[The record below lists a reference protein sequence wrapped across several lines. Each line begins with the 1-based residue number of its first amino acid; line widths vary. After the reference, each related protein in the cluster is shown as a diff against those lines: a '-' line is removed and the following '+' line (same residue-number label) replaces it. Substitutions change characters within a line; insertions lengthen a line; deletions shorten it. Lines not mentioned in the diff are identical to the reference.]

1 MAESRLEAVYGAT
14 SPEELSAAYDQWAG
28 SYDSDMAE
36 VGYRHPA
43 VALGLLARY
52 LPAGSAPIL
61 DAGAGTGLVG
71 ELLGTLGYPEID
83 ALDASPGMLEIAR
96 SKNAY
101 RQLHHAFL
109 GQPLAY
115 EDGRYAAAVS
125 TGVFT
130 TGHVGVEGLPE
141 LFRVVRT
148 GGFIVLSVKE
158 TLWESGFSDYLSQ
171 RQGDGVLQV
180 EEVTPSYA
188 SMPAGSVTSPCVG
201 VVLSIMD
208 G

>member
-1 MAESRLEAVYGAT
+1 MAESKLGAVYGAK
-14 SPEELSAAYDQWAG
+14 SKAELASAYDEWAA

-43 VALGLLARY
+43 VGLALLTRHV
-52 LPAGSAPIL
+52 PAGSEPIL

-71 ELLGTLGYPEID
+71 ELLATVGYPVVD

-101 RQLHHAFL
+101 REFHHAFL
-109 GQPLAY
+109 GEPLAF
-115 EDGRYAAAVS
+115 EDGKYAAVVS

-141 LFRVVRT
+141 LFRVVRP
-148 GGFIVLSVKE
+148 GGVIVLSVKM
-158 TLWESGFSDYLSQ
+158 TLWESGLADYLSQ
-171 RQGDGVLQV
+171 AETDGLVHAL
-180 EEVTPSYA
+180 EVTPSYA

-201 VVLSIMD
+201 VVL
-208 G
+208 GR

>member
-14 SPEELSAAYDQWAG
+14 SPEELSRAYDQWAD
-28 SYDSDMAE
+28 SYDADMAE

-43 VALGLLARY
+43 VALGLLTRY
-52 LPAGSAPIL
+52 LPAGSAPVL

-96 SKNAY
+96 SKKAY
-101 RQLHHAFL
+101 RELHHAFL
-109 GQPLAY
+109 GEPLAF

-141 LFRVVRT
+141 LFRVVRA
-148 GGFIVLSVKE
+148 GGLIVLSVKE
-158 TLWESGFSDYLSQ
+158 TLWESGLREYLSQ
-171 RQGDGVLQV
+171 CQGDGVLQM

-188 SMPAGSVTSPCVG
+188 SMPAGAVTSPCVG
-201 VVLSIMD
+201 VALIVAD
-208 G
+208 R

>member
-14 SPEELSAAYDQWAG
+14 SPEELSAAYDQWAD

-52 LPAGSAPIL
+52 LPTGSAPIL

-96 SKNAY
+96 SKN
-101 RQLHHAFL
+101 
-109 GQPLAY
+109 
-115 EDGRYAAAVS
+115 
-125 TGVFT
+125 
-130 TGHVGVEGLPE
+130 
-141 LFRVVRT
+141 
-148 GGFIVLSVKE
+148 
-158 TLWESGFSDYLSQ
+158 
-171 RQGDGVLQV
+171 
-180 EEVTPSYA
+180 TPTA
-188 SMPAGSVTSPCVG
+188 SCTMPSSASPWPTRMAGTPPR
-201 VVLSIMD
+201 
-208 G
+208 